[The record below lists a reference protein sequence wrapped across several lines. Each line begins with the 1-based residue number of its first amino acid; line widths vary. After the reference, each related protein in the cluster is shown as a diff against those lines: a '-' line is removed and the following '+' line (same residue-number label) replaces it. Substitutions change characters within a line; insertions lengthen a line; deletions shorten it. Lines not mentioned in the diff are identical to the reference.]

1 MVIARVHR
9 NVGAASLMTDQDVLG
24 GQFVYGL
31 AQGTDRHAESLG
43 QVLFRRDCLALLPL
57 ALRQCGKHGL
67 LDLLVQGTA
76 QGHSR

>member
-1 MVIARVHR
+1 MVVARVHGD
-9 NVGAASLMTDQDVLG
+9 VGAAPLVTHQDVLG
-24 GQFVYGL
+24 GQVVDGL
-31 AQGTDRHAESLG
+31 AQGADRHAETLG
-43 QVLFRRDCLALLPL
+43 QVLFRGDRFALLPL